1 MQERVDIT
9 IENQIA
15 HVRMVRSDKMNALDN
30 DMMKALI
37 AAGERL
43 KDEAGL
49 RAIVLSGEGRAF
61 CAGLDMG
68 NFSATA
74 DKADSDEKL
83 TRKPLVE
90 RTHGQ
95 ANMPQKVACIWREIG
110 VPVIA
115 AAHGFTLGGG
125 FQIFMGADIRFAAPG
140 TKFSIMEIKWGLV
153 PDMGTTHVMARL
165 AREDILK
172 ELAMTGRIF
181 EADEALDIGFLT
193 RIHDDPV
200 AHALDVAQQIA
211 ARNPE
216 AIRGIKR
223 LYNEP
228 ADRHLRETLILESE
242 IQDEI
247 IGGPNQIEAVM
258 AEMEKREAR
267 FDDVASA
274 AE

>member
-1 MQERVDIT
+1 M
-9 IENQIA
+9 
-15 HVRMVRSDKMNALDN
+15 
-30 DMMKALI
+30 
-37 AAGERL
+37 
-43 KDEAGL
+43 
-49 RAIVLSGEGRAF
+49 
-61 CAGLDMG
+61 
-68 NFSATA
+68 
-74 DKADSDEKL
+74 
-83 TRKPLVE
+83 TRKPLTE

-181 EADEALDIGFLT
+181 DADEALEIGFLT

-200 AHALDVAQQIA
+200 AHAMEVAQQIA
-211 ARNPE
+211 ARNPKPY
-216 AIRGIKR
+216 AASSGFITSLPTVTCPKR
-223 LYNEP
+223 SCWKVKFRMKLS
-228 ADRHLRETLILESE
+228 AGRTKLR
-242 IQDEI
+242 
-247 IGGPNQIEAVM
+247 
-258 AEMEKREAR
+258 R
-267 FDDVASA
+267 
-274 AE
+274 